1 MIIATAG
8 HVDHGKTSLVKA
20 LTGIDADRLPEE
32 KRRGMTIDLGFAY
45 MQAERPAGAD
55 TTAHAATAP
64 ALDLPAL
71 GLPAL
76 GLPALDLPLDLP
88 ALGFIDVP
96 GHERFV
102 HNMLAGVAGIDCAL
116 LVIAA
121 DDGPMPQTREHLA
134 ILDLLGV
141 RVGAVALTKID
152 AVEAARVDQVAREI
166 TALLAP
172 TALASSP
179 VFPLSSI
186 TGAGLPAL
194 RAYLHRLHNLHANRA
209 AHNSGR
215 FRMTVDRA
223 FTVAGAG
230 LVVTG
235 TVIAGAVGVGDEVHA
250 LLAGARARVRGLHA
264 HNHAAQ
270 RAAAGQRCALN
281 LAGSGVAHTSIA
293 RGDWIVADGAAP
305 PASRIDFTLRVLA
318 SETRPFQHWTPVHAH
333 IGAADVTGRV
343 ALLDTSALAPGA
355 SGLAQLVLDRPLG
368 ACHGDAVILRD
379 QSAQRTVG
387 GGKVIDVFAPPRG
400 RARPARLA
408 YLKAMA
414 CADHAGALAAALAV
428 SPTGLDLANFAACR
442 NLAPATLDALT
453 LHSGMQ
459 RVTPGTG
466 FLPAHWHS
474 ARQAALAAVTAWHQR
489 HPALPG
495 IPEDRLLD
503 GTGLKLVSGL
513 KAALKA
519 ALGAALVAS
528 GDLVRVGAGL
538 KLPGHSAGL
547 QGADQALWE
556 RIRVILEAEG
566 ARPPTVAELALS
578 LKAPARDVKALLV
591 RAAQQHLAWRVSE
604 ERFALPATV
613 QSWAAHASALAG
625 AERQQRFKATEYR
638 DRAGV
643 GRNLSIEILEFF
655 DRVKFTRRIGDVR
668 LLQHTASEVFGAAL
682 RK

>member
-45 MQAERPAGAD
+45 LKHEHPNPAAAD
-55 TTAHAATAP
+55 TA
-64 ALDLPAL
+64 
-71 GLPAL
+71 
-76 GLPALDLPLDLP
+76 

-152 AVEAARVDQVAREI
+152 AVDATRVDQVAREI
-166 TALLAP
+166 DALLAN
-172 TALASSP
+172 TSLAASP

-194 RAYLHRLHNLHANRA
+194 RAHLHGLRVGHTAQSA
-209 AHNSGR
+209 GR

-235 TVIAGAVGVGDEVHA
+235 TVIAGEVGVGDEVNA
-250 LLAGARARVRGLHA
+250 LIAGVTARVRGLHA
-264 HNHAAQ
+264 HNRAAQ
-270 RAAAGQRCALN
+270 RAVAGQRCALN
-281 LAGSGVAHTSIA
+281 LAGSGVTHGTHGQIA
-293 RGDWIVADGAAP
+293 RGDWIVAEGAAP
-305 PASRIDFTLRVLA
+305 AATRIDFTLRVLA

-343 ALLDTSALAPGA
+343 ALLDTVGLTTAGLTTVALAPGA

-368 ACHGDAVILRD
+368 ACHGDAVIVRD

-387 GGKVIDVFAPPRG
+387 GGSVIDVFAPPRG

-408 YLKAMA
+408 YLRAMA
-414 CADHAGALAAALAV
+414 DTDHAKALAAALAV
-428 SPTGLDLANFAACR
+428 SPNGLNLAHFAACR
-442 NLAPATLDALT
+442 NLAPARLDALAAS
-453 LHSGMQ
+453 SGMQ
-459 RVTPGTG
+459 RVTADTG

-474 ARQAALAAVTAWHQR
+474 ARQAALAAVTAWHAR
-489 HPALPG
+489 FPALPG
-495 IPEDRLLD
+495 MPADRLLD
-503 GTGLKLVSGL
+503 GSGIKL
-513 KAALKA
+513 ATALKA
-519 ALGAALVAS
+519 ALGADLVAS
-528 GDLVRVGAGL
+528 AALVRVGAAL

-556 RIRVILEAEG
+556 RIHVILDAEG
-566 ARPPTVAELALS
+566 ERPPTVAELALT
-578 LKAPARDVKALLV
+578 LKTAARTVKPVLV
-591 RAAQQHLAWRVSE
+591 RAAQQHLVWRVSE
-604 ERFALPATV
+604 ERFALPGTV
-613 QSWAAHASALAG
+613 HIWAAHATALAG
-625 AERQQRFKATEYR
+625 AQRQQRFKATDYR

-655 DRVKFTRRIGDVR
+655 DRVKFTRRIGDAR
-668 LLQHTASEVFGAAL
+668 LLQQTASEVFGEAPHT
-682 RK
+682 

>member
-45 MQAERPAGAD
+45 LKREDP
-55 TTAHAATAP
+55 HAAAADP
-64 ALDLPAL
+64 A
-71 GLPAL
+71 
-76 GLPALDLPLDLP
+76 

-152 AVEAARVDQVAREI
+152 AVEAARVAHVAQQI
-166 TALLAP
+166 HALLAP
-172 TALASSP
+172 TSLAASP

-186 TGAGLPAL
+186 SGAGLPAL
-194 RAYLHRLHNLHANRA
+194 RAHLLSLHSAHLHHAEQRG
-209 AHNSGR
+209 GR

-235 TVIAGAVGVGDEVHA
+235 TVIAGEVRVGDEVYA
-250 LLAGARARVRGLHA
+250 LLTGARARVRGLHA
-264 HNHAAQ
+264 HNHAAE
-270 RAAAGQRCALN
+270 RATAGQRCALN
-281 LAGSGVAHTSIA
+281 LAGSGVAHTSLA
-293 RGDWIVADGAAP
+293 RGDWIVADGAAA
-305 PASRIDFTLRVLA
+305 PATRIDFTLRVLA
-318 SETRPFQHWTPVHAH
+318 AEARPFKHWTPVHAH
-333 IGAADVTGRV
+333 IGAADVTGRI
-343 ALLDTSALAPGA
+343 ALLETNALAPGA

-368 ACHGDAVILRD
+368 ACHGDTVIVRD

-414 CADHAGALAAALAV
+414 CADHAEALAQSLAV
-428 SPTGLDLANFAACR
+428 SPAGLDLANFAACR
-442 NLAPATLDALT
+442 NLAPATLDALA
-453 LHSGMQ
+453 LQSGMQ
-459 RVTPGTG
+459 RVTPDTG

-474 ARQAALAAVTAWHQR
+474 ARQATLAAVAASHQR

-503 GTGLKLVSGL
+503 GTGLKLAPG
-513 KAALKA
+513 LKA
-519 ALGAALVAS
+519 ALGADLVAS
-528 GDLVRVGAGL
+528 GDLTRVRAGL

-556 RIRVILEAEG
+556 RIRLILQAEG
-566 ARPPTVAELALS
+566 ERPPTVAEMALN
-578 LKAPARDVKALLV
+578 LKAPVRDVKTLLV
-591 RAAQQHLAWRVSE
+591 RAAQQHLVWRVSE

-613 QSWAAHASALAG
+613 QTWAAHAGVLGG
-625 AERQQRFKATEYR
+625 AERQQRFKATGYR

-643 GRNLSIEILEFF
+643 GRNLAIEILEFF
-655 DRVKFTRRIGDVR
+655 DRVKFTRRLGDER
-668 LLQHTASEVFGAAL
+668 LLQCAPHQLFGPIAH
-682 RK
+682 K

>member
-20 LTGIDADRLPEE
+20 LTGVDADRLPEE

-45 MQAERPAGAD
+45 LKNAD
-55 TTAHAATAP
+55 TDAAAGTAS
-64 ALDLPAL
+64 
-71 GLPAL
+71 
-76 GLPALDLPLDLP
+76 

-152 AVEAARVDQVAREI
+152 AVDAVRVEQAAQEI
-166 TALLAP
+166 DVLLAC
-172 TALASSP
+172 TSLASSP

-194 RAYLHRLHNLHANRA
+194 RAHLHGLRVSHTAQSA
-209 AHNSGR
+209 GR

-235 TVIAGAVGVGDEVHA
+235 TVIAGEVGVGDEVNA
-250 LLAGARARVRGLHA
+250 LLAGVTARVRGLHA
-264 HNHAAQ
+264 HNRTAQ
-270 RAAAGQRCALN
+270 RAVAGQRCALN
-281 LAGSGVAHTSIA
+281 LAGSGVTQGTHGQIA
-293 RGDWIVADGAAP
+293 RGDWIVAEGAAP
-305 PASRIDFTLRVLA
+305 AATRIDFTLRVLA

-343 ALLDTSALAPGA
+343 ALLDTAGITTVGLAPGA
-355 SGLAQLVLDRPLG
+355 SGLAQLVLDRPMG

-387 GGKVIDVFAPPRG
+387 GGNVLDVFAPPRG

-414 CADHAGALAAALAV
+414 NTDHAKALAAALAV
-428 SPTGLDLANFAACR
+428 SPNGLDLAHFAACR
-442 NLAPATLDALT
+442 NFAPARFDALAAS
-453 LHSGMQ
+453 SGMQ
-459 RVTPGTG
+459 RVTIDTG
-466 FLPAHWHS
+466 FLPAHWHR
-474 ARQAALAAVTAWHQR
+474 ARQAALAAAAAWHAR
-489 HPALPG
+489 FPALPG
-495 IPEDRLLD
+495 MPADRLLD
-503 GTGLKLVSGL
+503 GSGIKL
-513 KAALKA
+513 ATALKT
-519 ALGAALVAS
+519 ALGADLVAS
-528 GDLVRVGAGL
+528 SDLVRVGAAL

-566 ARPPTVAELALS
+566 ERPPTAAEIALS
-578 LKAPARDVKALLV
+578 LKIPARAVKALLV
-591 RAAQQHLAWRVSE
+591 RAVQQHLIWRVSE
-604 ERFALPATV
+604 ERFALPGTV
-613 QSWAAHASALAG
+613 QVWAAHAAALAG
-625 AERQQRFKATEYR
+625 PERTLRFKAVNFR
-638 DRAGV
+638 DRAGA

-655 DRVKFTRRIGDVR
+655 DRVKFTRRLGDER
-668 LLQHTASEVFGAAL
+668 LLQRPACDVFGDPEAPPL
-682 RK
+682 

>member
-20 LTGIDADRLPEE
+20 LTGVDADRLPEE

-45 MQAERPAGAD
+45 LKSAD
-55 TTAHAATAP
+55 TDTAADAASAP
-64 ALDLPAL
+64 
-71 GLPAL
+71 
-76 GLPALDLPLDLP
+76 
-88 ALGFIDVP
+88 GFIDVP

-152 AVEAARVDQVAREI
+152 VVDAARVDQVAREI
-166 TALLAP
+166 DALLAA
-172 TALASSP
+172 TSLAASP

-186 TGAGLPAL
+186 SGAGLPAL
-194 RAYLHRLHNLHANRA
+194 RAHLHRLRVDHTAQ
-209 AHNSGR
+209 STGR

-235 TVIAGAVGVGDEVHA
+235 TVIAGEVGVGDEVNA
-250 LLAGARARVRGLHA
+250 LLGGVTARVRGLHA
-264 HNHAAQ
+264 HNRAAQ
-270 RAAAGQRCALN
+270 RAVAGQRCALN
-281 LAGSGVAHTSIA
+281 LAGAGVAHSAHSAIA
-293 RGDWIVADGAAP
+293 RGDWIVAEGAAP
-305 PASRIDFTLRVLA
+305 ASTRIDFTLRVLA
-318 SETRPFQHWTPVHAH
+318 SEARPFQHWTPVHAH

-343 ALLDTSALAPGA
+343 ALLDTVGGATVALAPGT
-355 SGLAQLVLDRPLG
+355 SGLAQLVLDRPMG
-368 ACHGDAVILRD
+368 ACHGDTVIVRD

-387 GGKVIDVFAPPRG
+387 GGSVIDVFAPPRG

-414 CADHAGALAAALAV
+414 HADHAQALTATLAV
-428 SPTGLDLANFAACR
+428 SPHGLPLARFAACR
-442 NLAPATLDALT
+442 NLAAATFET
-453 LHSGMQ
+453 LAASSAMQ
-459 RVTPGTG
+459 RVTEDTG

-474 ARQAALAAVTAWHQR
+474 ARQAALAAVAAWHVR
-489 HPALPG
+489 FPALPG
-495 IPEDRLLD
+495 MPADRLLD
-503 GTGLKLVSGL
+503 GSNLKFSI
-513 KAALKA
+513 ALKA
-519 ALGAALVAS
+519 ALGADLVAS
-528 GDLVRVGAGL
+528 SDLVRVRAAL

-566 ARPPTVAELALS
+566 ERPPTAAEIALS
-578 LKAPARDVKALLV
+578 LKTPPRNVKDVLV
-591 RAAQQHLAWRVSE
+591 RAAQQHMAWRVSE
-604 ERFALPATV
+604 ERFALPGTV
-613 QSWAAHASALAG
+613 HIWAAHASALAG
-625 AERQQRFKATEYR
+625 PDRGQRFKATGYR

-643 GRNLSIEILEFF
+643 GRNLAIEILEFF

-668 LLQHTASEVFGAAL
+668 LLQLTASEVFGEAPH
-682 RK
+682 K